1 MNFPDDDNGNV
12 LRRME
17 SHGDDLTCSRGIN
30 FTVVFSHVG
39 DANAFADHF
48 RGLGYATSVEFS
60 EVKPDFPW
68 DVVVVKHMIPS
79 HEEIGSFEDLL
90 QNAANAFGGRN
101 DGWGCFS
108 MPLTTSR

>member
-17 SHGDDLTCSRGIN
+17 SHGDDLTRSRDIN

-39 DANAFADHF
+39 DANVFADHL
-48 RGLGYATSVEFS
+48 RLLGYATSVEFS

-68 DVVVVKHMIPS
+68 DAVVVNNMIPS
-79 HEEIGSFEDLL
+79 HEAIGSFEDLL
-90 QNAANAFGGRN
+90 QNLANAFGGHN

-108 MPLTTSR
+108 MPPATLR